1 MTLSHQM
8 SNGFLI
14 IFEQEA
20 TLNEDPQ
27 KEMSHL
33 EKIGM
38 THFYKPI

>member
-20 TLNEDPQ
+20 TLNEDP
-27 KEMSHL
+27 HIIDL
-33 EKIGM
+33 RIL
-38 THFYKPI
+38 KP